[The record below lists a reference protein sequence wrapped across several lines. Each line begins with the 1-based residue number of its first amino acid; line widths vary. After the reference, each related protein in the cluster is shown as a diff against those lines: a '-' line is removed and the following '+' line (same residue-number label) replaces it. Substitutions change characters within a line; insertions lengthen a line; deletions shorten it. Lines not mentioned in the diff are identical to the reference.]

1 MHAKSLQ
8 SGLTLCVPMDSLQPS
23 GPQPARLLCPWDPP
37 GKNTGVGCHA
47 FLQGIFLT
55 QGSNLC
61 LSCFLH
67 GQAGSLPVAPPGK
80 LWASVCVCVC
90 TNIHA
95 HTHTHLFY
103 VNKCFLEDAKLQVII
118 SIFQALG
125 ETSRSMSSC
134 CLCCFSGFHSC
145 NYLCLIEGQK

>member
-1 MHAKSLQ
+1 MRPYGLFATLWTTARQAPLSMGS
-8 SGLTLCVPMDSLQPS
+8 SGQEYWS
-23 GPQPARLLCPWDPP
+23 RLP
-37 GKNTGVGCHA
+37 
-47 FLQGIFLT
+47 
-55 QGSNLC
+55 C
-61 LSCFLH
+61 LSPGDLPDP
-67 GQAGSLPVAPPGK
+67 GIEPVSLMFPA
-80 LWASVCVCVC
+80 WASGFSTSSATWETLGLCVCVCVC